1 MACARCL
8 YPAGGLRPLRQ
19 REAFPRARKPAWSR
33 RTWAGAASW
42 AGPLRPF
49 GQTEPRRGPH
59 LPARE
64 PKMSR
69 RAGRADPGPTPR
81 RRAWAA
87 VLLSV
92 VAGGRRG
99 RAGGTSRSWPQ
110 ERSSLARGWPP
121 PVLRTDNERR
131 VRDGYVRL
139 STCGHRR
146 ALPTHSECQIC
157 RRNMLVS
164 VRPCPPVPP
173 HNLHGKEGVD
183 GSSPSEGFRNKKIPG
198 NRGFLL
204 SATARRALA
213 YSPTSSAR
221 RSSMWHQSERRAGA
235 RVDCRTTPV
244 ADVTPSTD
252 SLGEVPPSSRSGRCP
267 LRSCQ

>member
-1 MACARCL
+1 MACATCL

-173 HNLHGKEGVD
+173 HNLHGKEGDD
-183 GSSPSEGFRNKKIPG
+183 GSSPSEGFPKRPA
-198 NRGFLL
+198 NRYL
-204 SATARRALA
+204 SVAFTKNTQTHSGHICGTRGAQRRLATLSD
-213 YSPTSSAR
+213 SPFR
-221 RSSMWHQSERRAGA
+221 PIHN
-235 RVDCRTTPV
+235 RVDPRNPCKEARIGV
-244 ADVTPSTD
+244 
-252 SLGEVPPSSRSGRCP
+252 
-267 LRSCQ
+267 